1 MRRHGRLHPQRLLQG
16 RDDNAKKTVA
26 KKTVRM
32 TSHDESPDR
41 EVHRFFEQG
50 PDGKEFKSME
60 LIYTRR

>member
-1 MRRHGRLHPQRLLQG
+1 MRQQGRLHPQRLLHG
-16 RDDNAKKTVA
+16 RDDNPKKTMA

-32 TSHDESPDR
+32 TSREESPDR
-41 EVHRFFEQG
+41 EVHRFFKKR